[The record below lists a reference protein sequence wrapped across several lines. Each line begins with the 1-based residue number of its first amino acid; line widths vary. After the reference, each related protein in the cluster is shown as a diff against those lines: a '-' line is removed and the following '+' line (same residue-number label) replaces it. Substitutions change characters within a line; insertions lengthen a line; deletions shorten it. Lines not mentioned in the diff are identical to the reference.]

1 MLIHPPFPEPF
12 LNDPMRAAELR
23 VYQELARSEVPGQA
37 LYQVNAAPN
46 APELDILVGIER
58 VAYLGT
64 GIKGGFYMRNNRG
77 QWFLQT
83 GLGWQ
88 QTPCP
93 LDHTMLAAMS
103 IHDALERRL
112 RMNIFVVPVLIF
124 PDMAGDPAIDRATA
138 NGKVRV
144 LWGTDNLVDHLV
156 EIAGTRT
163 ICTPPTAGQIARV
176 VQFFM
181 PGLGTAPEPEPTPA
195 TMEIAGRQLIIH
207 HVDTVNVYT
216 TGGDPAG
223 R

>member
-1 MLIHPPFPEPF
+1 MEIHPPFPEPY

-23 VYQELARSEVPGQA
+23 VYQELVRSEVPGQA

-46 APELDILVGIER
+46 APELDILVALEG

-64 GIKGGFYMRNNRG
+64 GIKGGFYRRNNRG
-77 QWFLQT
+77 EWSLQT
-83 GLGWQ
+83 GVGWQ
-88 QTPCP
+88 QAPCP
-93 LDHTMLAAMS
+93 LDQTFLAAMS
-103 IHDALERRL
+103 VHDTLERRL
-112 RMNIFVVPVLIF
+112 RMNVFVVPVLIF
-124 PDMAGDPAIDRATA
+124 PDMEGDTAIARATA
-138 NGKVRV
+138 NDKVRV
-144 LWGTDNLVDHLV
+144 LWGTDNLVDRLV

-176 VQFFM
+176 VEFFM

-195 TMEIAGRQLIIH
+195 TMDLTGRQVIIH

-216 TGGDPAG
+216 TSVEPVG